1 LEGRDAAQAT
11 RPGVAH
17 LKDALMSIL
26 PPGFGQSMREAL
38 RLVRG
43 RDPLAA
49 TRVIRQ
55 ALSGAEQPAPQPK
68 KPISPSAKPTPQ
80 PASAPRPT
88 PDASAPGEVVA
99 GQYAGA
105 AGARAYRLYVPSRP
119 AAPADSRLVLMLHG
133 CTQDPDDFALGT
145 RMDAVAEKRGWHVL
159 YPAQTKSA
167 NFNKCWNWFSPNHQ
181 TGERGE
187 PAILAAMTREIMAG
201 RDIRAACVAGLS
213 AGGAMALIMG
223 DVHPELFDAVLSHS
237 GIAAGGARD
246 LPSALAAM
254 KSGPEQL
261 PARPS
266 GPRLMIVQ
274 GADDR
279 TVVARNADVIEN
291 AVETTAAPR
300 RSSGEEAGRK
310 VERRVV
316 DGADGK
322 PRVATLRISGLG
334 HAWSGG
340 APGGSFV
347 DPQGP
352 NVSEEFARFVEA

>member
-1 LEGRDAAQAT
+1 
-11 RPGVAH
+11 
-17 LKDALMSIL
+17 MSIL

-55 ALSGAEQPAPQPK
+55 ALSGAAPAAERPAPQPK
-68 KPISPSAKPTPQ
+68 KPVSPSAKPAPH
-80 PASAPRPT
+80 PASAPAPRPAPRPS

-105 AGARAYRLYVPSRP
+105 AGARAWRLYIPSRP
-119 AAPADSRLVLMLHG
+119 AAPTDSRLVLMLHG
-133 CTQDPDDFALGT
+133 CTQDPDDFAIGT

-159 YPAQTKSA
+159 YPAQTKAA

-187 PAILAAMTREIMAG
+187 PAILAAMTRQIMAE
-201 RDIRAACVAGLS
+201 RDIRSACVAGLS

-254 KSGPEQL
+254 KSGPDPL
-261 PARPS
+261 PARPY

-274 GADDR
+274 GVEDR

-291 AVETTAAPR
+291 AVETSGTPR
-300 RSSGEEAGRK
+300 RSSAREAGRE
-310 VERRVV
+310 VERRVIE
-316 DGADGK
+316 DADGK

-340 APGGSFV
+340 APGGSYV

-352 NVSEEFARFVEA
+352 DVSEEFARFVEA